1 MLAQQI
7 VDRVRALAFIPN
19 TTEFSDANLLAE
31 INVAQVEDVVPA
43 IVKVNG
49 EYFTEILDVTPDTT
63 GYARLPAAAL
73 ASTARLITWVDPYGR
88 ESKPLNHIEIADIS
102 TIQAT
107 GYAVGQPY
115 AFTLLPDGIQL
126 GGSLEN
132 GALRVRYSRLPS
144 DLILPSS
151 STANEW
157 TTVVSKDVT
166 GMFWVAAFTPV
177 SGTGAPSAPLDIT
190 DALSPHRLIIGSL
203 RTTSI
208 SETLTLSGVTVSSAN
223 RVYITVNGVL
233 TQFTGITSGALLNLQ
248 QYNVGISDTATAT
261 NLAACIA
268 GQGVAPSPL
277 IPSLLGVTATSNGAV
292 VTINFPTTNFSVV
305 SPGNEITPANAQ
317 SWVIAPVDGGAG
329 SSLAARVL
337 AGSYATAA
345 GVSVL
350 PQYPKEWH
358 NLLVYFGAALMAYRR
373 KDYSLQASLR
383 QSAQMLQDKLTDV
396 SQPRTKQNPKVISAW
411 RGHGGRGN
419 GRF

>member
-144 DLILPSS
+144 DLILPT
-151 STANEW
+151 STGSATVW
-157 TTVVSKDVT
+157 TLTAPVQDAATVKWVS
-166 GMFWVAAFTPV
+166 TPTPIGGG
-177 SGTGAPSAPLDIT
+177 SGSPTAPLDVT
-190 DALSPHRLIIGSL
+190 DALSPSRLIVGSCATEL
-203 RTTSI
+203 IRFSEFVVI
-208 SETLTLSGVTVSSAN
+208 SPIDGS
-223 RVYITVNGVL
+223 
-233 TQFTGITSGALLNLQ
+233 
-248 QYNVGISDTATAT
+248 VGDA
-261 NLAACIA
+261 
-268 GQGVAPSPL
+268 
-277 IPSLLGVTATSNGAV
+277 
-292 VTINFPTTNFSVV
+292 
-305 SPGNEITPANAQ
+305 
-317 SWVIAPVDGGAG
+317 
-329 SSLAARVL
+329 LAARVL
-337 AGSYATAA
+337 AGSYCTAA
-345 GVSVL
+345 GTTYV